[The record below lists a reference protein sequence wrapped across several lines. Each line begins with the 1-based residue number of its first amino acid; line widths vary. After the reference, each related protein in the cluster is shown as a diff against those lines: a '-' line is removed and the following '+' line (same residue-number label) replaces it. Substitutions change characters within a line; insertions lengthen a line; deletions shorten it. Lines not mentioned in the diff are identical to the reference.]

1 MAIDKMF
8 AANERALD
16 RLQKVTERDI
26 KKYYAKALVD
36 IRAEI
41 AQYEAKG
48 QLTKA
53 AMMQYGRLESLEK
66 QVSKKIGV
74 VSTST
79 TNTMRAGFTRLYED
93 SYYRTAYS
101 FEKTV
106 NAKLAYAQLN
116 PRLVK
121 EIILNPFDRIG
132 WLRRNSDNNARLT
145 RQLREEI
152 FSGLTRGLS
161 YKDIA
166 KQVKN
171 RMDIGATNAVRIVQ
185 TESHRIRESAKLDS
199 MVHAQEIGVEQKKR
213 WLSTLDG
220 STRDSHQELDG
231 ETIELMQE
239 FDGESGSGLAPG
251 QMGSASEDINCRCTL
266 ITVIEG
272 FEPRVRRAR
281 EVEGKRGEII
291 GYKNY
296 KEWKKGRLDK

>member
-1 MAIDKMF
+1 MSIDKMF
-8 AANERALD
+8 KANERALD
-16 RLQKVTERDI
+16 RMQKVTELNI
-26 KKYYAKALVD
+26 KKYYAKALFD

-53 AMMQYGRLESLEK
+53 AMMQYGRLTSLEK
-66 QVSKKIGV
+66 QIAKKIGV
-74 VSTST
+74 VTTST
-79 TNTMRAGFTRLYED
+79 TNTMRAGFTNLYQD
-93 SYYRTAYS
+93 GYYRTAYA

-132 WLRRNSDNNARLT
+132 WLQRNSANNAALT
-145 RQLREEI
+145 RQLKQEI
-152 FSGLTRGLS
+152 FSGLSRGLG

-166 KQVKN
+166 KIVKD

-213 WLSTLDG
+213 C
-220 STRDSHQELDG
+220 QEIG
-231 ETIELMQE
+231 
-239 FDGESGSGLAPG
+239 
-251 QMGSASEDINCRCTL
+251 
-266 ITVIEG
+266 
-272 FEPRVRRAR
+272 
-281 EVEGKRGEII
+281 VEQKKR
-291 GYKNY
+291 
-296 KEWKKGRLDK
+296 